1 MTLEMIT
8 ISPREAA
15 RLWIEETLRRH
26 LHADL
31 HPCGGAD
38 RFRRVAEAVE
48 DESFRSGMPVEIA
61 VELALEWCEL
71 QNQEAGLSYASHN

>member
-1 MTLEMIT
+1 
-8 ISPREAA
+8 
-15 RLWIEETLRRH
+15 
-26 LHADL
+26 
-31 HPCGGAD
+31 
-38 RFRRVAEAVE
+38 VAEAVE